1 VKPAPDAPEVQLLQ
15 HMRMDDDASKCSI
28 RIITTKKMQA
38 SSKHLMGCFCHVVL
52 VSCQCPAANVFGP
65 EEGSKDVYN
74 GSGCRD
80 VVGAVLGG
88 CNGEWM
94 ECAAYPASYPAS
106 LETQQGRKCSA
117 AMQCLAEHCSA
128 GDDDSR
134 HLAAS
139 TTP

>member
-1 VKPAPDAPEVQLLQ
+1 MHDAAESAHVAAQVTWRQASDAVGSAPPYKRMPAA
-15 HMRMDDDASKCSI
+15 ASK
-28 RIITTKKMQA
+28 TPD
-38 SSKHLMGCFCHVVL
+38 VL
-52 VSCQCPAANVFGP
+52 LLPRCAGVKCPAANVFGP
-65 EEGSKDVYN
+65 EEGSEDVYN

-106 LETQQGRKCSA
+106 VETQQGRKCSA
-117 AMQCLAEHCSA
+117 AMQCLAQHCSA
-128 GDDDSR
+128 GDDSR
-134 HLAAS
+134 HPAAS